1 MKKHILNRI
10 PTARRERLLALAPQH
25 TNMTAKRS
33 QMPNANNK
41 VSMGG
46 KVPGSFRS
54 AIDFLRQNEQLIV
67 RHRDAKKNQGK
78 QRQGLGRK
86 DKTHCSAL
94 VYTPPRASK
103 AMASKVLKKDRKS
116 VTLRFPFFKVQLSSL
131 FQHMSALRNAQD
143 RWFRLFQQR
152 EKSSVIHDV
161 ERTSGALQGAAQ

>member
-1 MKKHILNRI
+1 MKKHIMNRI

-33 QMPNANNK
+33 QTPNANSK

-46 KVPGSFRS
+46 KLPGSFS
-54 AIDFLRQNEQLIV
+54 SVIDFLRQNEQLIV
-67 RHRDAKKNQGK
+67 RHRDAKKKKNHSK

-116 VTLRFPFFKVQLSSL
+116 VTLRLPFFNVQLSSL
-131 FQHMSALRNAQD
+131 SQHMSALRNAQD
-143 RWFRLFQQR
+143 
-152 EKSSVIHDV
+152 S
-161 ERTSGALQGAAQ
+161 